1 MNGMVFDVL
10 LLLVLF
16 AYAGVGY
23 RRGLVLTAL
32 SAAGFVVGAALA
44 LWLLPSLIADLL
56 RDSAGAAAGRF
67 AAPLL
72 LVVGIFVFGT
82 IGQSILARVGWPL
95 RRGLRRGG
103 AGPLDDLLG
112 AALTLVVAVATVWFA
127 AGLLRASAPD
137 GLGGIVRGSHVLSTI
152 DRAMPAQSDRVLGRV
167 LVVLD
172 QYGVPRAFDGLRA
185 EPIVPVDEADKAA
198 AGTTA
203 IEAAGPSVL
212 RIDAL
217 AIECGRSQEGTGWI
231 VDDGLVVTNAHV
243 VAGAERVTVTGRSGR
258 VPAEVVAFD
267 PDRDLA
273 VLAARL
279 PGAASPLPL
288 GGELGHGDSA
298 VVAGYPGGGP
308 YRVGAARVR
317 GSVTARGDDIY
328 GTSGVTRELYAL
340 RADVR
345 PGNSGG
351 PLLTPD
357 GEVAGVIFARSMDDS
372 NTAYALTLDELRPV
386 LAQARQGATVGT
398 GRCAA

>member
-1 MNGMVFDVL
+1 MTSLVFDLL

-32 SAAGFVVGAALA
+32 SAVGFVAGAALA

-56 RDSAGAAAGRF
+56 RGASGVFASQF

-72 LVVGIFVFGT
+72 LVVGIFVFGA
-82 IGQSILARVGWPL
+82 IGQSILSRIGWPL

-112 AALTLVVAVATVWFA
+112 AALTVVVAVVTVWFA
-127 AGLLRASAPD
+127 AGILRASAPD
-137 GLGGIVRGSHVLSTI
+137 SVGGIVRGSHVLSAI
-152 DRAMPAQSDRVLGRV
+152 DRSMPAQSDRVLGRV
-167 LVVLD
+167 LVALD

-185 EPIVPVDEADKAA
+185 EPIVPVDPADNTA
-198 AGTTA
+198 AGTAA
-203 IEAAGPSVL
+203 IEAAGPSIL
-212 RIDAL
+212 RVDAL
-217 AIECGRSQEGTGWI
+217 AIDCGRSQEGTGW
-231 VDDGLVVTNAHV
+231 VVEQGLVVTNAHV

-258 VPAEVVAFD
+258 VPAEVIAFD

-273 VLAARL
+273 VLSARL
-279 PGAASPLPL
+279 PDSASPLPL
-288 GGELGHGDSA
+288 GGDLGHGDSA

-308 YRVGAARVR
+308 YRVQAARVR

-328 GTSGVTRELYAL
+328 GTSRVTRELYAL

-351 PLLTPD
+351 PLLTTD
-357 GEVAGVIFARSMDDS
+357 GQVAGVIFARSMDDS
-372 NTAYALTLDELRPV
+372 NTAYALTLEELRPV
-386 LAQARQGATVGT
+386 LSQAREGATVGT

>member
-10 LLLVLF
+10 LLLALF

-56 RDSAGAAAGRF
+56 RDSVGAAAGRF

-112 AALTLVVAVATVWFA
+112 AALTLVVAVATMWFA

-185 EPIVPVDEADKAA
+185 EPIVPVEEADNAA

-217 AIECGRSQEGTGWI
+217 AIECGRSQEGTGWV

-279 PGAASPLPL
+279 PGSASPLPL

-308 YRVGAARVR
+308 YQVGAARVR